1 MDDIILAAQDREKTG
16 ITGLSN
22 NLRAEGFIP
31 AVVYGE
37 GKPPMHISVPE
48 KEMLKIIKTAKNNI
62 IKLKYTKDGDDV
74 LIKTYQRHVVTEKL
88 LHIDFQRISLSKEIE
103 VEVNIKLIGEA
114 HGVKLQGGLL
124 QHGLRSVTV
133 SCLPTNIPKEIVVD
147 VTALKLG
154 DAVRVKDLKL
164 KKAEIINEP
173 EHVIVNIAI
182 TREEAEPTPA
192 EAAVAEPEVT
202 EKGKKED
209 GEAED
214 AKKDVKKDDGK
225 KK

>member
-1 MDDIILAAQDREKTG
+1 MEEITLAAQNREKTG

-62 IKLKYTKDGDDV
+62 IKLKYAKDGDNV

-88 LHIDFQRISLSKEIE
+88 LHIDFQRISLTKEIE
-103 VEVNIKLIGEA
+103 VEVHIKIVGEA

-133 SCLPTNIPKEIVVD
+133 SCLPTNIPKEIIVD

-164 KKAEIINEP
+164 EKAEIINEP

-182 TREEAEPTPA
+182 SREEAEPTPA
-192 EAAVAEPEVT
+192 QAVAAEPEVT

-209 GEAED
+209 GDKAED

-225 KK
+225 K

>member
-1 MDDIILAAQDREKTG
+1 MEEITLTAQDREKTG

-37 GKPPMHISVPE
+37 GKTPMHISVPE
-48 KEMLKIIKTAKNNI
+48 KEILKIIKTAKNSI
-62 IKLKYTKDGDDV
+62 ISLKYSKDGEDV
-74 LIKTYQRHVVTEKL
+74 LIKAYQRHVVTEKL
-88 LHIDFQRISLSKEIE
+88 LHIDFQRISLTKEIE
-103 VEVNIKLIGEA
+103 VEVHIKLIGEA

-124 QHGLRSVTV
+124 QHGLRSITV

-147 VTALKLG
+147 VSSLKLG
-154 DAVRVKDLKL
+154 DAVRVKDLKIE
-164 KKAEIINEP
+164 KATVINDA

-182 TREEAEPTPA
+182 TREEAEP
-192 EAAVAEPEVT
+192 EATDAAAEPEVA
-202 EKGKKED
+202 EKGKKEEGD
-209 GEAED
+209 KVED
-214 AKKDVKKDDGK
+214 AKKDDDGK